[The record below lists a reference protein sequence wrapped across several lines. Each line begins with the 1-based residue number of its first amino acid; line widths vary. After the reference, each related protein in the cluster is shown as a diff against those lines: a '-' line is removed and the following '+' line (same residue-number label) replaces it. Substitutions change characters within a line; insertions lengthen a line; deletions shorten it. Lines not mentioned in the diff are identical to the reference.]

1 MDKKQLYPIDCEI
14 YLNPER
20 QRKSGTRASK
30 DWVYR
35 NPFGRDHGRVIFCPT
50 IRRMHDKTQVIPLT
64 SGDTLLTRLT
74 HSMLVM
80 LGGVGSSTL

>member
-30 DWVYR
+30 DWDYR
-35 NPFGRDHGRVIFCPT
+35 NPFGRDHGRVIF
-50 IRRMHDKTQVIPLT
+50 
-64 SGDTLLTRLT
+64 
-74 HSMLVM
+74 
-80 LGGVGSSTL
+80 